1 MATTK
6 TTEERFNG
14 TGSQTVFP
22 FTIEYLATSDLQ
34 VFVNNV
40 LQTETTHYSI
50 SGSSLTFV
58 TAPASGTANVRIA
71 RSTGIDKARAVY
83 AAGSSIRARDLT
95 SNQDQV
101 LFALQ
106 ERENVITA
114 QSSSTA
120 PKSPLNGD
128 RWYDTVSGR
137 TYVYYTDADSSQWVE
152 ASPAQ
157 FHAAP
162 PQITSISDAQVIGNA
177 AIAQSKLNLAIT
189 NNEVDTSAAIDATK
203 LSFTPSGT
211 GATAR
216 SIDSKLEDVVSV
228 KDFGAIGNGTT
239 DDTTAITNA
248 INASYGKILF
258 FPKGTYLVTSTIT
271 IINGIILQGTEDSI
285 IKMGSALSSTR
296 LFSLE
301 GNNRSVSKIIVK
313 DLEFDGSSLTT
324 SYWLENSSGAAITDP
339 EADYVMGSGALASGI
354 TNTSLT
360 AVLGDVVITQANIT
374 EADPGVFTSN
384 GHGFETGDELT
395 YTSNGTNL
403 VTEDG
408 TVADGTK
415 LFVIKINDNTFNIAS
430 SYSNA
435 RNSLGLQVTND
446 GNDSQT
452 FKTGKIKSVTINN
465 GGSGWKG
472 HSSKPYLADEVQL
485 HFTGGGGFG
494 AQGYGVLSGSPLA
507 ITSVVITTGGS
518 GYTSAP
524 TVTARGG
531 FADIQLL
538 IDSTINRRN
547 PNYTTIPTVI
557 RTRSTKDCVI
567 ENCEFNNVPGRAILE
582 QGSLNLDINNCVF
595 NACGK
600 KDGPYHVI
608 YAQNTQSSASTAT
621 GGIFKNT
628 LTSGGSGFT
637 NGCFFD
643 VAVTGGSG
651 SGAKAT
657 VKVVGN
663 AVTDISIITIGTG
676 YKPTET
682 VGLTG
687 YSGVTITVDSVEIN
701 PTEHIKIRN
710 CRSFNS
716 DRSFV
721 ALMPTKGGLIE
732 NCYIDGYKEAAIFI
746 SGVGNQSGN
755 QIVIRNNTINNGIAT
770 DIVCHAIEAGAA
782 ENLVIDG
789 NYIENCLETP
799 LVLTGLTESTV
810 INNTFKDNG
819 LRYTEPYAPFSE
831 RYAFQ
836 SGERPISGKENGL
849 ENRFGVAA
857 IGSLGKA
864 RSQWLSIKNNV
875 VKDTRGTDS
884 IGSLYP
890 KFIFKQTKSGTDNIG
905 RGGLIEGNVFDV
917 PSDVRVLD
925 DGIENVW
932 LNPYYP
938 RFKNN
943 LNSESTG
950 GVIIAKTFASGET
963 GTHEVYC
970 GFMPSNVH
978 VFAAANNY
986 AVGRSGQ
993 GIITFNGEPASAG
1006 KDFVQVISTVQ
1017 TISTDSTVNRTNS
1030 SIHGDEFIRTMDANT
1045 KKFAAEFTS
1054 WEATGFKINVI
1065 NAAEITKVRF
1075 VCYP

>member
-101 LFALQ
+101 LFTLQ

-114 QSSSTA
+114 QASSTA

-162 PQITSISDAQVIGNA
+162 PQITSISDAQVTGNA

-211 GATAR
+211 GAAAR

-285 IKMGSALSSTR
+285 IKMGSALSSTK
-296 LFSLE
+296 LFSVE
-301 GNNRSVSKIIVK
+301 GTNRSVSKVIFR
-313 DLEFDGSSLTT
+313 DLEFDGSSLTA
-324 SYWLENSSGAAITDP
+324 SYWLENSSGVAITDP

-354 TNTSLT
+354 SDTSLT
-360 AVLGDVVITQANIT
+360 AVLGDVVITQENIT

-415 LFVIKINDNTFNIAS
+415 LFVIKIDDNTFNIAS

-435 RNSLGLQVTND
+435 RNSQGLQVTND
-446 GNDSQT
+446 GNDSQI
-452 FKTGKIKSVTINN
+452 FKSGKIKSVTINN

-472 HSSKPYLADEVQL
+472 HSSKPYLVNEVQL

-494 AQGYGVLSGSPLA
+494 AKGYAVLSGDPLT
-507 ITSVVITTGGS
+507 ITSVVIRTGGS

-524 TVTARGG
+524 TVTAQGG
-531 FADIQLL
+531 FADIKLL
-538 IDSTINRRN
+538 VDSTINRRN
-547 PNYTTIPTVI
+547 PNYTTVPTAI
-557 RTRSTKDCVI
+557 RTLSTKDCVI
-567 ENCEFNNVPGRAILE
+567 ENCEFNNIPGRAVLE

-608 YAQNTQSSASTAT
+608 YAQNTQSPLSTAT
-621 GGIFKNT
+621 GGIFKHT
-628 LTSGGSGFT
+628 LTNGGSGFT

-643 VAVTGGSG
+643 VPVTGGSG

-663 AVTDISIITIGTG
+663 AVTATSITTIGTG

-687 YSGVTITVDSVEIN
+687 YSIVTSDGVITGVTITVDSVEIN

-710 CRSFNS
+710 CRSYNS

-721 ALMPTKGGLIE
+721 ALMPTKGGLVE
-732 NCYIDGYKEAAIFI
+732 NCYIDGYKEAAIYI
-746 SGVGNQSGN
+746 SDVGNQSGN
-755 QIVIRNNTINNGIAT
+755 QIVIRNNTIINGVAS
-770 DIVCHAIEAGAA
+770 DIVCHAIEAGGA
-782 ENLVIDG
+782 ENIVIDG
-789 NYIENCLETP
+789 NYIENCQEGP

-831 RYAFQ
+831 RYTFN
-836 SGERPISGKENGL
+836 SGERPLSGQENGL
-849 ENRFGVAA
+849 ENRYGVAT
-857 IGSLGKA
+857 IGSAGIA
-864 RSQWLSIKNNV
+864 RSQWLSFKNNV
-875 VKDTRGTDS
+875 VKETRGTDS

-925 DGIENVW
+925 DAIDNVW
-932 LNPYYP
+932 LVPYYP
-938 RFKNN
+938 RIKNN

-950 GVIIAKTFASGET
+950 GVIIAKSFASGET
-963 GTHEVYC
+963 GVHRVYC
-970 GFMPSNVH
+970 GFMPSSVH

-986 AVGRSGQ
+986 AVERSGQ

-1006 KDFVQVISTVQ
+1006 NDFAQVMGT
-1017 TISTDSTVNRTNS
+1017 TNN
-1030 SIHGDEFIRTMDANT
+1030 SIHGDEFIRTADSNT
-1045 KKFAAEFTS
+1045 IKFNAEFTG
-1054 WEATGFKINVI
+1054 WLATGFRINVI
-1065 NAAEITKVRF
+1065 TAAEITKVRF